1 MATSL
6 GEVIIDFLAE
16 ADALDALLRG
26 LGDARWLAATPA
38 QGWDIRDSVTHLAV
52 SNELALDCVVKGKSD
67 VIDQV
72 LASGSVEQYEREHLE
87 RGRNSVPGEVARW
100 WRATNVALA
109 DALAVAEPQ
118 TRIPWGPT
126 AMSAASFVTA
136 RLMETWAHGLD
147 CFAGVGVTPRD
158 TVRLRHI
165 AHLGLRTLGYAFA
178 VRGLAAPGSVRL
190 ELAAPDGATWRF
202 GPDDAATWIAG
213 SAGDWC
219 RVVTHRDRAG
229 ERERLTGG
237 GPDFA
242 AVVANAQAYLAV

>member
-1 MATSL
+1 MVTSAR
-6 GEVIIDFLAE
+6 EVVTDFLAE

-26 LGDARWLAATPA
+26 LDDAQWLAPTPA
-38 QGWDIRDSVTHLAV
+38 QGWDIRDSITHLAV
-52 SNELALDCVVKGKSD
+52 SNELALDCIVTGKSD

-72 LASGSVEQYEREHLE
+72 LASGSVQQYESDHLE
-87 RGRNSVPGEVARW
+87 RGRNSAPSEVARW

-109 DALAVAEPQ
+109 GALAVVDPR

-126 AMSAASFVTA
+126 AMSATSFATA

-147 CFAGVGVTPRD
+147 CFVAVGISPRD
-158 TVRLRHI
+158 TMRLRHI
-165 AHLGLRTLGYAFA
+165 AYLGLRTLGYAFA
-178 VRGLAAPGSVRL
+178 VRGLAAPGPVRL

-202 GPDDAATWIAG
+202 GPDDAVTWIAG
-213 SAGDWC
+213 PAGDWC

-242 AVVANAQAYLAV
+242 AVIANAQAYLGF